1 MLFLRY
7 MIRYNSNYI
16 RFYVFC
22 LLWTRSWGETDNL
35 SKMKAFFALLL
46 IAGAFAAKTTTQDQI
61 LALLQTGTKSR
72 DAIDSVFELLND
84 LKESNEE
91 AQFASDEKNRTDEEI
106 GQATIS
112 KFTQVLALNQ
122 KISSEAEQT
131 RLNFEQELR
140 DTKTYLA
147 WNEARREEIER
158 KRESLENNQC
168 LSNQLFV
175 RSIKQSQEAL
185 SAIAL
190 LKGDLQSYVATGS
203 DVEFAQISSNEVKTV
218 ADKLRKYSSV
228 FNTNEINTFLQ
239 LAESSSSSSSESEEE
254 VSAPGKRRGTLP
266 EQLLQVLND
275 LEERVE
281 ESLEHLKENE
291 IAAAW

>member
-1 MLFLRY
+1 
-7 MIRYNSNYI
+7 
-16 RFYVFC
+16 
-22 LLWTRSWGETDNL
+22 
-35 SKMKAFFALLL
+35 MKALIALLL
-46 IAGAFAAKTTTQDQI
+46 IAGAFAAKSTTQDQI
-61 LALLQTGTKSR
+61 MSLLQTGTKAR

-91 AQFASDEKNRTDEEI
+91 AQYASDEKNKTDEEI
-106 GQATIS
+106 GQSTIS
-112 KFTQVLALNQ
+112 KFTQVVSLNQ

-131 RLNFEQELR
+131 RVHFEQELR

-158 KRESLENNQC
+158 KRQSLDDNQC

-175 RSIKQSQEAL
+175 RSIKQSQEAI

-203 DVEFAQISSNEVKTV
+203 DIEFAQISSTEVKTV
-218 ADKLRKYSSV
+218 ADKLRKYSSI

-239 LAESSSSSSSESEEE
+239 LAESSSDSSSSDSEEE
-254 VSAPGKRRGTLP
+254 VSASGKRRGTLP